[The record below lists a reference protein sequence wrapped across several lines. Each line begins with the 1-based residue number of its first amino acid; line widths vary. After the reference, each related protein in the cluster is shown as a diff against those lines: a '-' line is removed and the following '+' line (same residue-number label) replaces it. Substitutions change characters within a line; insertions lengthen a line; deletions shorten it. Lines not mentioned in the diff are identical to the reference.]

1 MLFCFQYSVYEP
13 TVYFTVMGNVDI
25 PLLSSFD
32 ATRQT
37 DQKIFAVV
45 TRRYLEIATGAT
57 RLFILIDK
65 RSTLFGASYYQ
76 KYVTSIS
83 LAAYMTRVSGWGW
96 GENRKKRGRG
106 VFARRWI

>member
-1 MLFCFQYSVYEP
+1 MLFCFHYSVYEP
-13 TVYFTVMGNVDI
+13 TVYFTAMGNVDS

-45 TRRYLEIATGAT
+45 TRSLFGQSSTEIATGAT

-65 RSTLFGASYYQ
+65 RSTL
-76 KYVTSIS
+76 VH
-83 LAAYMTRVSGWGW
+83 
-96 GENRKKRGRG
+96 
-106 VFARRWI
+106 